1 MYLADI
7 FILSSRKMLSI
18 ANDLHMNTQ
27 ETALA
32 DHLKV
37 SGFVLAYMSFML
49 PFSLSHQITVR

>member
-1 MYLADI
+1 MFPADI

-18 ANDLHMNTQ
+18 ANNLHMNTQ

-37 SGFVLAYMSFML
+37 SSFVLVYTSFML
-49 PFSLSHQITVR
+49 PFVLSHQITVR